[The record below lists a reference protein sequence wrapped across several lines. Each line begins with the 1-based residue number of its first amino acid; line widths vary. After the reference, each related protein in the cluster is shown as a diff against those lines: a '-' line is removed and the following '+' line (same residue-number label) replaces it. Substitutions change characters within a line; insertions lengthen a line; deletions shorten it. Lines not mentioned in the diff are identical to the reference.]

1 MKLDLHIHSKYSYD
15 SFSEP
20 SRIVKK
26 AKRKGLDVISI
37 TDHDNMKVY
46 EKLPHKLDIIVV
58 RGMEKKTDMGDVTGL
73 FFKRPITGSD
83 AHTYFEI
90 GRAVTAIEGYANDLE
105 ERKKI
110 LLNSRRKCYG

>member
-20 SRIVKK
+20 SKIVKM
-26 AKRKGLDVISI
+26 AKRRGLDVISI

-73 FFKRPITGSD
+73 FLNISHGHSFIVSRIKR
-83 AHTYFEI
+83 
-90 GRAVTAIEGYANDLE
+90 RVL
-105 ERKKI
+105 
-110 LLNSRRKCYG
+110 